1 MALMMKTI
9 FFKLG
14 GVLILTSLL
23 LPVAALAKDVIVSGA
38 PSEKYELHLA
48 GPGKNN
54 VVQGVAID
62 HKNNALFTLHVT
74 GKPDKGVIN
83 RFDYPL
89 EKVAYTGSYQIPS
102 ALIGHQ
108 GITVDERTNWLWSSA
123 GKAYDSPGRYI
134 NGFRFS
140 TDNGLEDARFVKV
153 YGDEFRD
160 YGYTMPV
167 LSPSSKFLIVNAFKN
182 GKYFIRVFDTT
193 KIDLYHLDN
202 IDGMQVF
209 EWTIDSSLVKDKYFL
224 QAVASDGKYVY
235 LFGGGDNKL
244 DKRLYVYTLSG
255 ELVQKLDHFTLG
267 KEDALKSGSEAH
279 WEPEGLVYDEKSR
292 SLLFLFANGDK
303 GARFATLY
311 KIKINN

>member
-1 MALMMKTI
+1 MKKLMLRAG
-9 FFKLG
+9 KLFTFA
-14 GVLILTSLL
+14 ILLFPTFVFS
-23 LPVAALAKDVIVSGA
+23 KDIIVSEV

-62 HKNNALFTLHVT
+62 QESNVLYTLHVT

-83 RFDYPL
+83 RFNYPL
-89 EKVAYTGSYQIPS
+89 EKTAYAGSYQTPS

-108 GITVDERTNWLWSSA
+108 GITVDERTQWLWSSA

-140 TDNGLEDARFVKV
+140 NNSLDDANFVKV
-153 YGDEFRD
+153 YGDDFRD

-167 LSPSSKFLIVNAFKN
+167 LSPSSKFLVVNAFKK
-182 GKYFIRVFDTT
+182 GKYYVRVFDTQ
-193 KIDLYHLDN
+193 KIDLYHSDN
-202 IDGMQVF
+202 IDGKQVF
-209 EWTIDSSLVKDKYFL
+209 EWVIDSGLVRDKYFL
-224 QAVASDGKYVY
+224 QAMASDGKYVY

-244 DKRLYVYTLSG
+244 DKRLYIYTISG
-255 ELVQKLDHFTLG
+255 ELVQKIDHFTLG
-267 KEDALKSGSEAH
+267 KEDALKSGAEAH
-279 WEPEGLVYDEKSR
+279 WEPEGLVYDQKSR

-311 KIKINN
+311 KVKVNN